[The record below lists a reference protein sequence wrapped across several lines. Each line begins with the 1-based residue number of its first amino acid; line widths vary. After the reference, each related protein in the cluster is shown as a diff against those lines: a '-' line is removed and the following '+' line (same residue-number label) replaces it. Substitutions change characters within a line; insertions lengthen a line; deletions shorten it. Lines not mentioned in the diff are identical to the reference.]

1 MSTEEELKWTTKRY
15 TWRYIPFRY
24 QALVAAIVSALLY
37 FNVFNVLFVQQESN
51 CGSFV
56 RPQLDQ
62 DDKPRGW
69 FWNIGSEDF
78 PTIVNCTDGYYDGL
92 FWSALFSFVG
102 IAICGLVMRR
112 AIGRDDGS
120 EPVAEEPTAITMTT
134 CPNCST
140 SIATTA
146 KICKNCRIDL

>member
-1 MSTEEELKWTTKRY
+1 M
-15 TWRYIPFRY
+15 
-24 QALVAAIVSALLY
+24 VATIVSALLY
-37 FNVFNVLFVQQESN
+37 FNVFNLLFVQQESN
-51 CGSFV
+51 CGSLV

-69 FWNIGSEDF
+69 FWNIGSQDYDND
-78 PTIVNCTDGYYDGL
+78 PIVSCSNGYYDGL

-112 AIGRDDGS
+112 AIEREDGS
-120 EPVAEEPTAITMTT
+120 EPTPEKPITITMTT
-134 CPNCST
+134 CPNCAT